1 MKPTEFL
8 QSVDSL
14 YKEVEKWCAAKGL
27 KLTRHSLELNEEAYA
42 PYTTEKLSILGGDT
56 KKIAEL
62 VPKGASIIGA
72 KGRIDLIGNIDSAI
86 LVDWDRGGPSITTT
100 IDDGASKHTKTV
112 PVYRNVGEAG
122 WYWVES
128 RKLARAHRLDEALFF
143 DLLSSVSDYE
153 QNK

>member
-14 YKEVEKWCAAKGL
+14 YKEVEKWCTAKGL
-27 KLTRHSLELNEEAYA
+27 NLTRHSLELNEEAYA
-42 PYTTEKLSILGGDT
+42 PYTIEKLSILGGDT
-56 KKIAEL
+56 KIIAEL
-62 VPKGASIIGA
+62 VPKGGSIIGA
-72 KGRIDLIGNIDSAI
+72 KGRIDLVGNIDSAI
-86 LVDWDRGGPSITTT
+86 FVDWDRGGPRITTT

-128 RKLARAHRLDEALFF
+128 RKLARAHRLDETLFF

-153 QNK
+153 QSK